1 MVLCLVVRMADSE
14 IAPTQMLKVARD
26 PLVETIIGERYRVLA
41 RIGEGGMGTVFRVEH
56 THMKKVLALKLLR
69 SEYSNVEDAAR
80 RFEREAQSASRLSHP
95 NIISVTDFGHGAAG
109 ELFLVME
116 FVAGE
121 PLSDVLA
128 RDGRMQPARACHI
141 ASQILLALEHAHEQ
155 GVIHRDLKPANV
167 MLVKD
172 PDPGKPEAVK
182 ILDFGIAKMTQAQ
195 GTTDEP
201 LTRGMM
207 IFGTPAYMSP
217 EQAAGQDA
225 DGRADLYSC
234 AVILFEML
242 TGRRPFQCDD
252 LVKLLAMQIT
262 AQAPRFAEVAPD
274 VRIAPELES
283 VVMRGLEKDRTQRFA
298 TAGEF
303 RAAIERSS
311 TDVAELGARF
321 AAKSVRMSITAGA
334 KLWARRDEAVA
345 LSRRVWTRI
354 LEIKGKLD
362 KLAGPVLERLPVAI
376 RRFVIPAVAALLLVV
391 LLWPGGA
398 PRKGASLKAEP
409 PKLKPV
415 AAELKSP
422 IKHIEETMAQ
432 GQLTEARVLIMQQI
446 SAHPNEGR
454 VRYLLGNLEFAD
466 KNPSAGLQAYEEAL
480 RLDPGLRGDAALL
493 VNIRSE
499 LGDKKVGFIALEMLI
514 KQVGKPASALLIDI
528 ASDDRRPEFRKAARD
543 ACETLGCTDKV
554 DLVGSY
560 ALDLSQAHTC
570 EDKRAAVQKLGEM
583 GDPKAI
589 EPLRKARSERRS
601 LLGGFLSTSGNACVV
616 KDIDAALTALGA
628 PPPPPPPTK
637 RRRR

>member
-1 MVLCLVVRMADSE
+1 MADSE
-14 IAPTQMLKVARD
+14 VAPTQMVKVARD
-26 PLVETIIGERYRVLA
+26 PLVDTIIGERYRVLA

-69 SEYSNVEDAAR
+69 SEYSNIDDAAR

-128 RDGRMQPARACHI
+128 RGGRMPPSRACHI
-141 ASQILLALEHAHEQ
+141 ASQILLALEHAHGQ

-172 PDPGKPEAVK
+172 PDPTKGETVK

-195 GTTDEP
+195 GTQSHGDEP
-201 LTRGMM
+201 LTRGVM
-207 IFGTPAYMSP
+207 IFGTPGYMSP
-217 EQAAGQDA
+217 EQAAGQEA
-225 DGRADLYSC
+225 DSRADLYSC
-234 AVILFEML
+234 GIILYEML
-242 TGRRPFQCDD
+242 TGQRPFQCDD

-262 AQAPRFAEVAPD
+262 APPPRFAEIAPSA
-274 VRIAPELES
+274 RISPELET
-283 VVMRGLEKDRTQRFA
+283 VVMRVLEKERDKRYA
-298 TAGEF
+298 TAADF
-303 RAAIERSS
+303 RAAIARTS
-311 TDVAELGARF
+311 TDVAERGARL
-321 AAKSVRMSITAGA
+321 AARSVFLGITAGA
-334 KLWARRDEAVA
+334 KLWERRGEAV
-345 LSRRVWTRI
+345 SFGRRVWAKVV
-354 LEIKGKLD
+354 EIKGKLD
-362 KLAGPVLERLPVAI
+362 KVAEPALKHLPERI
-376 RRFVIPAVAALLLVV
+376 RRFTIPAIAILVLMV
-391 LLWPGGA
+391 LMWPSGSA
-398 PRKGASLKAEP
+398 KKSRSLKNEP
-409 PKLKPV
+409 PKPKPV
-415 AAELKSP
+415 ATELKSP
-422 IKHIEETMAQ
+422 IKHIEETMAK
-432 GQLTEARVLIMQQI
+432 GQLVEARVLIMQQI
-446 SAHPNEGR
+446 SEHPNEGR

-499 LGDKKVGFIALEMLI
+499 LSDKKVGFIALEMLI
-514 KQVGKPASALLIDI
+514 KQVGKPAVALLADL
-528 ASDDRRPEFRKAARD
+528 ASDDRRPEFRKAARE

-560 ALDLSQAHTC
+560 ALDLSQAHSC
-570 EDKRAAVQKLGEM
+570 EEKREAVQRLGAT
-583 GDPKAI
+583 GDAKAI
-589 EPLRKARSERRS
+589 EPLRKARSERRG
-601 LLGGFLSTSGNACVV
+601 LLGGLLSSSGNGCVL

-628 PPPPPPPTK
+628 PPPPAAPTPK